1 MSKKKSERLEG
12 AAWQQLELVNGW
24 IRHSDAKLTA
34 LLALVGIAGGG
45 VYAVAQNA
53 CGRPSILATA
63 AVAGALLASA
73 AICVVL
79 GLIPRRRFL
88 ASDQA
93 EVVFYRAVASL
104 YPAPTDY
111 AAAFAAAQARG
122 ELSANL
128 LRQVAINAA
137 IADRKFVLTIWSTVL
152 LALALAALVTGAT
165 MSVLA

>member
-1 MSKKKSERLEG
+1 MSKKKLERLEG

-53 CGRPSILATA
+53 CGRPVILITA
-63 AVAGALLASA
+63 AVAGSLLTSA

-79 GLIPRRRFL
+79 GLIPRRRFV

-93 EVVFYRAVASL
+93 EVVFYRAIASL
-104 YPAPTDY
+104 HPAPTDY
-111 AAAFAAAQARG
+111 AAAFAATQAQG

-137 IADRKFVLTIWSTVL
+137 IADRKFVLTIWSIVL
-152 LALALAALVTGAT
+152 LAFALAALVTGAT
-165 MSVLA
+165 VSVLM

>member
-53 CGRPSILATA
+53 CGQLSILVAA
-63 AVAGALLASA
+63 AVAGSLLTSA

-79 GLIPRRRFL
+79 GLIPRRRFI

-93 EVVFYRAVASL
+93 EVVFYRAIASL

-111 AAAFAAAQARG
+111 AAAFAATQARG

-137 IADRKFVLTIWSTVL
+137 IADRKFVLTIWSIVL
-152 LALALAALVTGAT
+152 LAFALAALVTGAT
-165 MSVLA
+165 MSVLT

>member
-1 MSKKKSERLEG
+1 MSRKKSEQLEA

-45 VYAVAQNA
+45 VYVVAQNA
-53 CGRPSILATA
+53 CARPSILATA

-73 AICVVL
+73 ATCVVL

-88 ASDQA
+88 ASDQS
-93 EVVFYRAVASL
+93 EVVFYRAIASL
-104 YPAPTDY
+104 YPAPHDY

-122 ELSANL
+122 RLSANL
-128 LRQVAINAA
+128 LRQAAINAA
-137 IADRKFVLTIWSTVL
+137 IADRKFVLTIWSTIL
-152 LALALAALVTGAT
+152 LAFALAALVTGAT